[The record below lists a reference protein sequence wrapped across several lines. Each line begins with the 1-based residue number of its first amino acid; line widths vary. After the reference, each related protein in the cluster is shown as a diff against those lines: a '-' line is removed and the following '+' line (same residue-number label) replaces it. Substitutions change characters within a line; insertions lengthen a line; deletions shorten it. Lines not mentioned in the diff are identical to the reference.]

1 MEGMDYAGVGVDI
14 DLEMEAIDALAIGE
28 SGYAGTIKL
37 DGRKLVL
44 STDGVGSKI
53 MVANAMKKWNTIGID
68 CIAMNVNDVICTGAR
83 PLAFVDYLAM
93 EKVDP
98 KITRE
103 IGIGLK
109 KGAETAGVKIVG
121 GETAS
126 LPEMING
133 IDLAG
138 TCLGVIEKDIAM
150 DKISCGDKI
159 IGIKSSGIHSNGL
172 TLARKVFEKAGFSYN
187 DSLGDKSVG
196 EELLEPTKIYVKE
209 ILKLIKNVEVK
220 GLAHIT
226 GGGLRNLKRLN
237 KSVGFSI
244 DEPLEPQPIFKA
256 IQEFGNVSNKEM
268 YQTFNM
274 GMGFA
279 VILPDDQVEDALSIL
294 NKYKEAKIVGKIIEG
309 KGVESPKY
317 GLKY

>member
-28 SGYAGTIKL
+28 SGYAGAIKL

-138 TCLGVIEKDIAM
+138 TCLGVIENDIPTNE
-150 DKISCGDKI
+150 ISCGDKI

-226 GGGLRNLKRLN
+226 GSGLRNLKRLN
-237 KSVGFSI
+237 KSVGFLI

-294 NKYKEAKIVGKIIEG
+294 NKYKEAKIVGKIAEG
-309 KGVESPKY
+309 KGVELPKY